1 MDTPPDFYTVED
13 AARVLE
19 RTPGRVRQLLRD
31 GTLMGEGGG
40 DAHDPWRIYKWSVHA
55 LKDESPR
62 RRWGGQEKLATVADL
77 SNDRPSEPRQDA
89 SEHTSEARELWER
102 VEILQRELGR
112 LEGRLELTQ
121 VAESTIR
128 ESLERERE
136 NLERERERADAAEQE
151 ARKLREELEHT
162 RRSWWRRLFGG

>member
-1 MDTPPDFYTVED
+1 MPAMAEERDFYDFYTVED

-40 DAHDPWRIYKWSVHA
+40 DAHEPWRIYKWSVHA
-55 LKDESPR
+55 LKDDSPR
-62 RRWGGQEKLATVADL
+62 RRWGRAAEADTVADL
-77 SNDRPSEPRQDA
+77 SDSKLSEPRRDVPE
-89 SEHTSEARELWER
+89 SPSEARELRER
-102 VEILQRELGR
+102 VENLQRELGR

-121 VAESTIR
+121 VTESTMR
-128 ESLERERE
+128 ES
-136 NLERERERADAAEQE
+136 LERERERADAAELE
-151 ARKLREELEHT
+151 ARKLREELAQA